1 MMSSDKTVYIRTRY
15 DSTDLWSMI
24 MGAGWDTWDWWVA
37 YRYEGG
43 DWDEPC
49 SLVVTAWGDDEGE
62 DPDLYVTKEISI
74 RDVVA
79 ALESLSGNALVSRHL
94 ANMDFDASSSDC
106 VLQQCVYGEVVY
118 G

>member
-1 MMSSDKTVYIRTRY
+1 MSSDKAVYVRTRY
-15 DSTDLWSMI
+15 DSFDLWSMI

-49 SLVVTAWGDDEGE
+49 TLSVTAWGDDEGE

-74 RDVVA
+74 HDVVA
-79 ALESLSGNALVSRHL
+79 ALESLSGNAMVQRHL
-94 ANMDFDASSSDC
+94 ANNDFDASSSDC

>member
-1 MMSSDKTVYIRTRY
+1 MSNDKTVYVRTRY

-24 MGAGWDTWDWWVA
+24 MGAGWDTWDWWVS
-37 YRYEGG
+37 YRYEDG
-43 DWDEPC
+43 DWDESC
-49 SLVVTAWGDDEGE
+49 SLIVTAWGDDEGE

-74 RDVVA
+74 HHVVA
-79 ALESLSGNALVSRHL
+79 ALESLSGNAMVQRHL